1 MERIRLV
8 CCDLDGTLLN
18 DDKSISKENIKW
30 VRKLKEEKNIP
41 FVIVSGRF
49 YPSVKRISDALSVT
63 GPLSCVN
70 GALLYDERGNEIKRH
85 TLPLETAQKVY
96 SLSNCFNVEMLSVYG
111 KEWALESRNGYLFK
125 KKKPIYITDGTL
137 CSFKDTLDHISM
149 NKLLFMAEEEEEL
162 RGLECIIRKEI
173 GDDVSYY
180 AGSDFL
186 EIMPRNTNKGQA
198 IKDLSSL
205 LSIPLSEIMVIG
217 DDNNDIEM
225 LNLSGVSVV
234 MENADDKIKM
244 LGDYITAR
252 NNDNGV
258 AHAIKHFW
266 EDIKND

>member
-1 MERIRLV
+1 
-8 CCDLDGTLLN
+8 
-18 DDKSISKENIKW
+18 
-30 VRKLKEEKNIP
+30 
-41 FVIVSGRF
+41 
-49 YPSVKRISDALSVT
+49 
-63 GPLSCVN
+63 
-70 GALLYDERGNEIKRH
+70 
-85 TLPLETAQKVY
+85 
-96 SLSNCFNVEMLSVYG
+96 
-111 KEWALESRNGYLFK
+111 
-125 KKKPIYITDGTL
+125 
-137 CSFKDTLDHISM
+137 M

-180 AGSDFL
+180 TGSDFL